1 MSSININQVLNFVFL
16 IALQVLVLDNI
27 ELHRLIRPLI
37 YPLIIL
43 LLPISLPGALVIIIS
58 MVLGLVIDVFNDTL
72 GLHASACVFMA
83 FCRPFVL
90 SIFRPRGGYEQFATP
105 SYQKLGLNWFLRY
118 VGLSIVLFNAFFFMV
133 EAFSFRFIHLT
144 ILKIIL
150 SSFFCLLLILIHQM
164 LFARTKV
171 R

>member
-1 MSSININQVLNFVFL
+1 MSNINISQILNFLFL
-16 IALQVLVLDNI
+16 IALQVLVLDNV
-27 ELHRLIRPLI
+27 ELHRMVRPLI

-43 LLPISLPGALVIIIS
+43 LLPIAMPGSLVILLA
-58 MVLGLVIDVFNDTL
+58 MLLGLIIDVFNDTL

-90 SIFRPRGGYEQFATP
+90 SIFRPRGGYEQFAMP
-105 SYQKLGLNWFLRY
+105 SYQKLGISWFLRY
-118 VGLSIVLFNAFFFMV
+118 VGLSIVLFNAFFFIV
-133 EAFSFRFIHLT
+133 EAFNFRFLHLT

-150 SSFFCLLLILIHQM
+150 SSFFCLLLIMIHQM
-164 LFARTKV
+164 LFARNKV